1 MNTSNR
7 TSCLLA
13 ISRATTLI
21 TLATMAWY
29 ANLPLNLPQFDTASL
44 PLPYLA
50 PAVSLAEVTALIAI
64 AAYALAGWPNLKA
77 LRFGWRK
84 IFALA
89 LIGLLLLEAL
99 SITWSLQRGLAA
111 MQTLH
116 VVVWAA
122 FALMIACA
130 DWSASAMTLAL
141 LAGLLANSL
150 AGFVEIGMQPLVQI
164 IPQNSGLSVVFNGA
178 ERWLRIYGLSA
189 HPNILGGHLAVGL
202 ILIPGLFAT
211 PQRIKRLGLIAA
223 WLIVGATLLLTFSR
237 SAWLAVISGGIA
249 ALIGLARGKLLKRL
263 RLKPLLALIGVGLVI
278 VGIFVLSF
286 QPFLINRFEVTTVPF
301 ETRAITDRI
310 TTAQL
315 ALQIFGAQ
323 PLNGVGISQ
332 FIVVAARDL
341 SGTSLDWVHNVPLL
355 AAAELGLGG
364 IVLIVS
370 LIISLGTIGVQRW
383 RTRSISIWQAFV
395 GGGLIALIV
404 VMQFDHYV
412 WTTPQGGLLWAWL
425 VGWWLR
431 AEHTTVS

>member
-1 MNTSNR
+1 MANPRLTSR
-7 TSCLLA
+7 LLA
-13 ISRATTLI
+13 IGRAATLI
-21 TLATMAWY
+21 TIAVMAWY

-50 PAVSLAEVTALIAI
+50 PAVSLAEVTALMAI
-64 AAYALAGWPNLKA
+64 TTYALAGWPNLKT
-77 LRFGWRK
+77 LRSGWRK
-84 IFALA
+84 IFTLSLVG
-89 LIGLLLLEAL
+89 LILLETL
-99 SITWSLQRGLAA
+99 SIAWSVQRGLAA

-141 LAGLLANSL
+141 FAGLLANSL
-150 AGFVEIGMQPLVQI
+150 AGFIEIGMQPLVQS

-178 ERWLRIYGLSA
+178 ERWLRIYGLSP
-189 HPNILGGHLAVGL
+189 HPNLLGGHLAVGI
-202 ILIPGLFAT
+202 ILMPGLFVT
-211 PQRIKRLGLIAA
+211 HRRIQRLGLIAA
-223 WLIVGATLLLTFSR
+223 WLIIGATLLLTFSR
-237 SAWLAVISGGIA
+237 SAWLAVVGGGIA
-249 ALIGLARGKLLKRL
+249 ALIMLARSRLLNRL
-263 RLKPLLALIGVGLVI
+263 RLKPLLVLIGIGLII
-278 VGIFVLSF
+278 VSVFVLSF
-286 QPFLINRFEVTTVPF
+286 QPFLVNRFEVTTTPF

-310 TTAQL
+310 VTAQL
-315 ALQIFGAQ
+315 ALQIFAAQ
-323 PLNGVGISQ
+323 PLTGVGISQ
-332 FIVVAARDL
+332 FIVVAAHDL
-341 SGTSLDWVHNVPLL
+341 TGTSLDWVHNVPLL

-364 IVLIVS
+364 ILLIVS
-370 LIISLGTIGVQRW
+370 LMISLGAIGVEHW
-383 RTRSISIWQAFV
+383 RTRSISLWQALV

>member
-1 MNTSNR
+1 MTNPRLTSR
-7 TSCLLA
+7 LLA
-13 ISRATTLI
+13 ISRTATLI
-21 TLATMAWY
+21 TLAVMAWY

-44 PLPYLA
+44 PMPYLA
-50 PAVSLAEVTALIAI
+50 PAVSLAEVTALMAI
-64 AAYALAGWPNLKA
+64 AAYALAGWPNLKT

-89 LIGLLLLEAL
+89 LIGLCLLEAL
-99 SITWSLQRGLAA
+99 SITWSVQRGLAA

-130 DWSASAMTLAL
+130 GWSSSAMTLAL

-150 AGFVEIGMQPLVQI
+150 AGFVEIGLQPLVQI
-164 IPQNSGLSVVFNGA
+164 NPQNSGLSVVFNGA
-178 ERWLRIYGLSA
+178 ERWLRVYGLSA

-237 SAWLAVISGGIA
+237 SAWLAVISGGLA
-249 ALIGLARGKLLKRL
+249 ALILIARGKLLKRL
-263 RLKPLLALIGVGLVI
+263 RLKPILALIGVGLIVVI
-278 VGIFVLSF
+278 VFVLSF
-286 QPFLINRFEVTTVPF
+286 QPFLVNRFEVTTVPF

-310 TTAQL
+310 STARL
-315 ALQIFGAQ
+315 ALQIFAAQ
-323 PLNGVGISQ
+323 PLTGVGISQ

-341 SGTSLDWVHNVPLL
+341 TGTSLDWVHNVPLL

-370 LIISLGTIGVQRW
+370 LIISLGAIGVQRW
-383 RTRSISIWQAFV
+383 RTRSISIWLALV

-412 WTTPQGGLLWAWL
+412 WTTPEGGLLWAWIT
-425 VGWWLR
+425 GWWLR
-431 AEHTTVS
+431 AEHTTAS